1 MMSMPATRTAA
12 ETWSAGPRPPLRLA
26 ALWFLGN
33 AALNMVWGAIPSVLL
48 AVQFERFD
56 ADAKVANLAIATGL
70 AALVSVLVQPLAGRL
85 SDATR
90 TRFGKR
96 SPWIVGG
103 VVTGAAAIVAMG
115 FANSVPVLM
124 GLYLAVVVGI
134 NAAGLPFTTTLAER
148 VAPARRG
155 TFSALGAIGQFA
167 GIVGGQALA
176 ATLLSN
182 PVLAYVAVAA
192 VAVLVLA
199 LFVVLNPQPDN
210 RAEPPTPVSLRR
222 LLSSYWFNPLAHPD
236 FAWVIAGRV
245 LLGLGFYTV
254 SSFNLYVL
262 QGYVHLSTEAAAS
275 TIPLLSLVSGAA
287 MFVST
292 LVAGPLS
299 DRIGRRKPFLYVAA
313 GVFAIGLA
321 TPFFVPTLT
330 GMFIA
335 QALGGLA
342 FGCMGSVDQ
351 ALLTQV
357 LPDADDVG
365 KDLGIGAI
373 SLNLPQAVAP
383 ALAGVIISFAGYA
396 PLFLTGAALAL
407 LGGVS
412 VAFIRSVR

>member
-1 MMSMPATRTAA
+1 MTSRPATGTVD

-26 ALWFLGN
+26 VLWFLGN
-33 AALNMVWGAIPSVLL
+33 AALNLVWGAIPSVLL
-48 AVQFERFD
+48 AVQLERFD
-56 ADAKVANLAIATGL
+56 PDAKVVNLAIATGL

-96 SPWIVGG
+96 SPWLVGG
-103 VVTGAAAIVAMG
+103 AIVGAAAIVAMG
-115 FANSVPVLM
+115 FADSAPALIA
-124 GLYLAVVVGI
+124 LYLGVVVGI
-134 NAAGLPFTTTLAER
+134 NAAGLPLTTTLAER

-176 ATLLSN
+176 AALLSSTTI
-182 PVLAYVAVAA
+182 AYVAVAA
-192 VAVLVLA
+192 IAVAVMVV
-199 LFVVLNPQPDN
+199 FVVVNPQPDN
-210 RAEPPTPVSLRR
+210 RDEPAAPVSLRR
-222 LLSSYWFNPLAHPD
+222 LLSSFWFNPLAHPD

-254 SSFNLYVL
+254 ASFNLYIL
-262 QGYVHLSTEAAAS
+262 QGYVHLTTEAAAS

-292 LVAGPLS
+292 LVTGPLS
-299 DRIGRRKPFLYVAA
+299 DRLGRRKPFLYVAA
-313 GVFAIGLA
+313 AVFAVGLA

-383 ALAGVIISFAGYA
+383 ALAGVVISIAGYG
-396 PLFLTGAALAL
+396 PLFLVGAALAV